1 MSATNATTNYS
12 LPLFIGTDKPAWLVD
27 WNSAMSAIDA
37 AIKGVDTDVQ
47 GAIVDIS
54 GLSSTVAS
62 HTSSISTISGQI
74 TVITTNLNT
83 ATGNINTINSL
94 IGNGTPTTTDQTII
108 GAINE
113 LHANQGDLSNLTTP
127 AASLVDAINAITGGG
142 GAVAASAVSFDPTGT
157 SLVSVNVQAAI
168 VELLGKIPAN
178 AAAVSYDNAASG
190 LTASTVQAAI
200 DELAQGGSGT
210 KSLIATS
217 NGSTYAAQLTSL
229 QTAFNALTPEQKQEA
244 YLADDTGSSVYIYQV
259 FNAGAGLFGYISFG
273 TGLTG
278 EFANIHNA
286 TFYSV
291 TSGASTDQSQN
302 THATQLKLY
311 A

>member
-12 LPLFIGTDKPAWLVD
+12 FPLFIGTDKPAWLVD

-62 HTSSISTISGQI
+62 HTASISTISGQI

-113 LHANQGDLSNLTTP
+113 LHANQGDLDDLTTP
-127 AASLVDAINAITGGG
+127 AVSLVAAINAITGGG
-142 GAVAASAVSFDPTGT
+142 GAVAASAVSY
-157 SLVSVNVQAAI
+157 VNT
-168 VELLGKIPAN
+168 
-178 AAAVSYDNAASG
+178 ASG
-190 LTASTVQAAI
+190 LSATNVQAAI
-200 DELAQGGSGT
+200 DEVVSAIPSVSSEVQRGSLA
-210 KSLIATS
+210 I
-217 NGSTYAAQLTSL
+217 GSTSV
-229 QTAFNALTPEQKQEA
+229 ALTFASQTIGA
-244 YLADDTGSSVYIYQV
+244 NTLVDVYTDDYAVAPTAVAIAGQV
-259 FNAGAGLFGYISFG
+259 V
-273 TGLTG
+273 TLTFDAQAAAVG
-278 EFANIHNA
+278 VA
-286 TFYSV
+286 V
-291 TSGASTDQSQN
+291 KVQN
-302 THATQLKLY
+302 
-311 A
+311 

>member
-113 LHANQGDLSNLTTP
+113 LHANQGDLDDLTTP
-127 AASLVDAINAITGGG
+127 AVSLVAAINAITGGG
-142 GAVAASAVSFDPTGT
+142 GAVAASAVSYNNT
-157 SLVSVNVQAAI
+157 VSGLSATNVQAALD
-168 VELLGKIPAN
+168 ELAAGGASYEVKSSTLAIGATSVALTFTDVTIGASTLIDVYTDNYSVAPTNVTVSGQVVTLTFDAQ
-178 AAAVSYDNAASG
+178 AAAVVVA
-190 LTASTVQAAI
+190 VK
-200 DELAQGGSGT
+200 AQ
-210 KSLIATS
+210 
-217 NGSTYAAQLTSL
+217 N
-229 QTAFNALTPEQKQEA
+229 
-244 YLADDTGSSVYIYQV
+244 
-259 FNAGAGLFGYISFG
+259 
-273 TGLTG
+273 
-278 EFANIHNA
+278 
-286 TFYSV
+286 
-291 TSGASTDQSQN
+291 
-302 THATQLKLY
+302 
-311 A
+311 

>member
-1 MSATNATTNYS
+1 MSATNATTNYNF
-12 LPLFIGTDKPAWLVD
+12 PIFIGTDKPAWLVD

-113 LHANQGDLSNLTTP
+113 LHADQGNLSDLTTP
-127 AASLVDAINAITGGG
+127 AASLVAAINAITGGG
-142 GAVAASAVSFDPTGT
+142 GAVAASAVSFDPAGT
-157 SLVSVNVQAAI
+157 SLVSVNVQAAL
-168 VELLGKIPAN
+168 VEVLGKIPAN
-178 AAAVSYDNAASG
+178 AAAVSYDNTASG
-190 LTASTVQAAI
+190 LAATNVQGAI
-200 DELAQGGSGT
+200 DELASVSINDFGT
-210 KSLIATS
+210 AVDLSSYTGTS
-217 NGSTYAAQLTSL
+217 NFYTFPSDGYLGLYNAKASMYGSTATNKVDVSTATDIFAVFVRKGMRLNDVVL
-229 QTAFNALTPEQKQEA
+229 QAS
-244 YLADDTGSSVYIYQV
+244 GV
-259 FNAGAGLFGYISFG
+259 
-273 TGLTG
+273 
-278 EFANIHNA
+278 A
-286 TFYSV
+286 TF
-291 TSGASTDQSQN
+291 TPFA
-302 THATQLKLY
+302 
-311 A
+311 

>member
-47 GAIVDIS
+47 GAIIDIS

-113 LHANQGDLSNLTTP
+113 LHADQGDLADLTTP
-127 AASLVDAINAITGGG
+127 AASLVAAINAVTGSTFTKLWENPSNSITSGTTITLSSADYDLLLIESYLSDVNTAEISQIVTKGNSVDINY
-142 GAVAASAVSFDPTGT
+142 AAASANGAGARTRMLNYVSDT
-157 SLVSVNVQAAI
+157 S
-168 VELLGKIPAN
+168 
-178 AAAVSYDNAASG
+178 Y
-190 LTASTVQAAI
+190 TV
-200 DELAQGGSGT
+200 GSGQLANGT
-210 KSLIATS
+210 TAAT
-217 NGSTYAAQLTSL
+217 TSDEICI
-229 QTAFNALTPEQKQEA
+229 PK
-244 YLADDTGSSVYIYQV
+244 VIYGIK
-259 FNAGAGLFGYISFG
+259 F
-273 TGLTG
+273 
-278 EFANIHNA
+278 
-286 TFYSV
+286 
-291 TSGASTDQSQN
+291 
-302 THATQLKLY
+302 
-311 A
+311 